1 MSEPGPASSGPA
13 SQGFSSGFVT
23 IVGRPNV
30 GKSTLVNQL
39 VGTKVAITSAKPQ
52 TTRTTIRGVRTTAS
66 TQIVFLD
73 TPGLHKPR
81 TALGERTNERA
92 RASLDEVDV
101 ICVVIDATEAIG
113 RGDGFVSELA
123 HAAASPAVLV
133 VNKIDA
139 VNKGAIA
146 SQLARAAAELGEF
159 EAYVPLSARTGEGI
173 DALLS
178 ELEPRLPEGPR
189 YYPEGVVTDQAELF
203 LAAELLREQLLRVT
217 RDEVPHSITV
227 EVEPIDDLDDG
238 RSHPEDVLRLRAVV
252 RVERDSQ
259 KGIVIGREGAVLRDA
274 ATAARQELE
283 ALLGTRVYLETTVRV
298 DRDWQR
304 RPHALDRLGY

>member
-1 MSEPGPASSGPA
+1 MTASPGSQGPAA
-13 SQGFSSGFVT
+13 EGFRSGFVT

-52 TTRTTIRGVRTTAS
+52 TTRTTIRGVRTTS
-66 TQIVFLD
+66 SSQIVFLD

-92 RASLDEVDV
+92 RASLDEVDA
-101 ICVVIDATEAIG
+101 ICVVIDASEPIG
-113 RGDGFVSELA
+113 RGDGFVCELA
-123 HAAASPAVLV
+123 HAAASPVVLV

-139 VNKGAIA
+139 ANKAAIA
-146 SQLARAAAELGEF
+146 SHLASAAAELGDF
-159 EAYVPLSARTGEGI
+159 DAFVPVSARTGEGVA
-173 DALLS
+173 ALLS
-178 ELEPRLPEGPR
+178 ELEPRLPEGPQ
-189 YYPEGVVTDQAELF
+189 YYPEGVVTDQPELF
-203 LAAELLREQLLRVT
+203 IAAELLREQLLRVT

-227 EVEPIDDLDDG
+227 EVEPIDDLDDD
-238 RSHPEDVLRLRAVV
+238 RRHPDDVLRLRAVV

-259 KGIVIGREGAVLRDA
+259 KGIVIGRDGSVLKDA
-274 ATAARQELE
+274 ATAARHELE
-283 ALLGTRVYLETTVRV
+283 ALLGTRVFLETAVRV